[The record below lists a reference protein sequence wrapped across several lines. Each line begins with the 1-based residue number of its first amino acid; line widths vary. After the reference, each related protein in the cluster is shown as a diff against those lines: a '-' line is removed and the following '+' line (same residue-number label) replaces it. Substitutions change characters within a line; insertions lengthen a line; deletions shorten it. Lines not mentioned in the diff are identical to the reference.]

1 MGTDNIK
8 SMATSAHI
16 LPVTIPDNFITKVIV
31 DKTLN
36 QHHWI
41 IVWYVTLLG
50 DKVIVRTNVN
60 AMTILGESVMC
71 GNR

>member
-1 MGTDNIK
+1 MKTRMVNIV
-8 SMATSAHI
+8 
-16 LPVTIPDNFITKVIV
+16 PGTIPDDFIRKVIV